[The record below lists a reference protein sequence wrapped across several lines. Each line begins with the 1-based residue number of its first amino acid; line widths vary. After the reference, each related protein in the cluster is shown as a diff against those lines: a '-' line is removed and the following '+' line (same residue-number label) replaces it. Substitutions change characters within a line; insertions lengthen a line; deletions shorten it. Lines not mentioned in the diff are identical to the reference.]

1 MHVLAA
7 ELMLYDLERNVAGTL
22 DLLLRFPDGSYGIA
36 DLKTLSA
43 RGRRYDTRAQLGA
56 GIVMAE
62 KHYDL
67 EISRGL
73 TIWAS
78 PGRCQIQTH
87 TAKACRQKWERVF
100 RSYLRDWRPF

>member
-1 MHVLAA
+1 
-7 ELMLYDLERNVAGTL
+7 
-22 DLLLRFPDGSYGIA
+22 
-36 DLKTLSA
+36 
-43 RGRRYDTRAQLGA
+43 
-56 GIVMAE
+56 MAE
-62 KHYDL
+62 QHYDL

-78 PGRCQIQTH
+78 PGHCQIKTN